1 MPGEWSLM
9 GGRNRVVPAV
19 VTLLFAWVLWHDL
32 SVHRAVGL
40 SRVAGP
46 TYAVGSHD
54 TRAACEVE
62 QHAAMA
68 REALPRTGPST
79 EPLAD
84 GIKVWDPDLRHYTT
98 FRYLCWPAGAGPAPF
113 R

>member
-1 MPGEWSLM
+1 MRGWTRLGAPLVSLL
-9 GGRNRVVPAV
+9 V
-19 VTLLFAWVLWHDL
+19 AWVLWHDM

-62 QHAAMA
+62 QRAAMS
-68 REALPRTGPST
+68 REAQPRTGPST
-79 EPLAD
+79 EALAD